1 MKSALRIA
9 ILAST
14 IFMGPPAV
22 PAQLADGPATS
33 AADAAVKNLDQLRGE
48 IKDKLKQADKAIADA
63 ERKAAELADANPAPG
78 PLAGF
83 GLAAGL
89 GVISLNDAD
98 ISDVSVENRVVRV
111 GTEEKLKNG
120 FWLETHYTFAKG
132 KYVASKN
139 AAGVT
144 AFRNRAFFHGPF
156 LGVQVTDGTDFL
168 KTVGLGYMISLK
180 RNRDDPEDK
189 GAFNLGLG
197 ICNTQVQELDG
208 GAIEGQPLPEGQE
221 SVRLKKKNVVG
232 GMLVFSFSFL

>member
-1 MKSALRIA
+1 MKSALWIGIVA
-9 ILAST
+9 ALSLANSAA
-14 IFMGPPAV
+14 G
-22 PAQLADGPATS
+22 LAPGEPEKS
-33 AADAAVKNLDQLRGE
+33 QADAAVKGLDQQRAEL
-48 IKDKLKQADKAIADA
+48 KDKLKQADKAVADA
-63 ERKAAELADANPAPG
+63 ERKAAEQADANPAPG

-89 GVISLNDAD
+89 GVISLNDPD
-98 ISDVSVENRVVRV
+98 ISDVSVENGAVRV

-132 KYVASKN
+132 KYVASKK
-139 AAGVT
+139 ADGATV
-144 AFRNRAFFHGPF
+144 FRNRALYHGPF

-180 RNRDDPEDK
+180 RNREDPEDK

-197 ICNTQVQELDG
+197 VCNTQIQELDA
-208 GAIEGQPLPEGQE
+208 GAVEGQPLPEGQE

-232 GMLVFSFSFL
+232 GMLVFSFTFL